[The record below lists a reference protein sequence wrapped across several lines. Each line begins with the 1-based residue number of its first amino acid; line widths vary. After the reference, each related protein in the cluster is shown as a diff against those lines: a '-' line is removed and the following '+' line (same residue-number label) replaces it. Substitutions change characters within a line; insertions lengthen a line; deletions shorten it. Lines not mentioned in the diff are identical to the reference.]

1 MELLSAGRESLEEEA
16 IVLWQTYA
24 EAYRTNIYRYLFL
37 LTWRKEVRRRREK
50 LLSYIPRYILDA
62 YPELPLL
69 KLLDEGA
76 VREELSKMNDSNI
89 RHMIKTTR
97 YELECNHAY
106 RTVSER
112 IRDLTYFLTHA
123 NIKPCKLGIDADLG
137 TSSPYFNQRTPR
149 HAGANN

>member
-1 MELLSAGRESLEEEA
+1 MEPLSAGRESLEEEA
-16 IVLWQTYA
+16 IILWQTYA
-24 EAYRTNIYRYLFL
+24 EAYLTNIYRYLFL
-37 LTWRKEVRRRREK
+37 LTWRKEVRKRREK

-76 VREELSKMNDSNI
+76 VREELSKMNDSDI
-89 RHMIKTTR
+89 RYMIKTTR

-112 IRDLTYFLTHA
+112 IRDLTYFLTHV
-123 NIKPCKLGIDADLG
+123 NIKPCKLGIDTDLG
-137 TSSPYFNQRTPR
+137 TSSPYFKQRTPR
-149 HAGANN
+149 HASANN